1 MSTPADPIP
10 SVRRRCIHATCN
22 RFVGKAETHCAA
34 HRQPADCTDLP
45 PTAKIP
51 LNPSYPDPD
60 PDQGSYRVL
69 LDNDLRETLA
79 RATSEILDKGLIDEL
94 GALRVVLLRVLVEE
108 HELAKLVSNITRIV
122 TVAAQAMR
130 VQHAVSGERATTVTE
145 SIGTLIESLFP
156 IELPAL
162 TGTDATEDQP

>member
-1 MSTPADPIP
+1 MSIPANPTP

-22 RFVGKAETHCAA
+22 RFVGKAETHCAE
-34 HRQPADCTDLP
+34 HRQAAET
-45 PTAKIP
+45 P
-51 LNPSYPDPD
+51 LNPSYRDPD

-69 LDNDLRETLA
+69 LDNDLRKTLA
-79 RATSEILDKGLIDEL
+79 RATSEILEKGLIDEL

-122 TVAAQAMR
+122 TVASQAMR
-130 VQHAVSGERATTVTE
+130 VQHAVTGERATTVTE

-156 IELPAL
+156 TDLPAL
-162 TGTDATEDQP
+162 IGTDATEDQP

>member
-1 MSTPADPIP
+1 MSIPANPTP

-34 HRQPADCTDLP
+34 HRQPAET
-45 PTAKIP
+45 P
-51 LNPSYPDPD
+51 LNPSYRDPAS
-60 PDQGSYRVL
+60 DQGSYRVL
-69 LDNDLRETLA
+69 LDNDLRKTLA
-79 RATSEILDKGLIDEL
+79 RATSEILEKGLIDEL

-108 HELAKLVSNITRIV
+108 HELAKLVANITRIV

-130 VQHAVSGERATTVTE
+130 VQHAVTGERATTVTE

-156 IELPAL
+156 TDLPAL
-162 TGTDATEDQP
+162 IGTDATKDQP